1 MLCLAESS
9 AALIMDLRERIKSV
23 LRVCLELPD
32 DLTDEELER
41 EAVVLATFARNGF
54 DRSKLKFQIAQ
65 MQANRMRMPV
75 LDVEACDKAA
85 QAILELV
92 NTPR

>member
-1 MLCLAESS
+1 
-9 AALIMDLRERIKSV
+9 
-23 LRVCLELPD
+23 
-32 DLTDEELER
+32 
-41 EAVVLATFARNGF
+41 
-54 DRSKLKFQIAQ
+54 
-65 MQANRMRMPV
+65 MRMPV